1 MNIFFKLLAIG
12 GVGGSIGGV
21 AYLSQ
26 QEYTNV
32 HEGAVVER
40 KESQIGKGG
49 VDVKKQPGE
58 KAPATEARQ
67 GQQSGNSNNG
77 GGSNSGTTG
86 SSSESS

>member
-12 GVGGSIGGV
+12 GVGGSIGGI

-32 HEGAVVER
+32 HAGAVVEK
-40 KESQIGKGG
+40 KESQIGDGG

-67 GQQSGNSNNG
+67 GQNGASSGG
-77 GGSNSGTTG
+77 GGSSGATS